1 MPLIEVRD
9 LSFRYAGTEDWAL
22 KNVNLSIEG
31 GEFVLIAGPTGCGKS
46 TLLKCLNGLI
56 PHIYTGDYVG
66 SVRVKNLDPASTP
79 TYLMSQHVGMVLQNP
94 ENQLFSLTVEG
105 DIAFALENIGLDRSE
120 MVRRVEKVL
129 RDLGMEEFRHRSPY
143 ELSGGQ
149 KQKVAIASVLALQPE
164 VLLLDEPTSSL
175 DPVSAKSIIDLLAKL
190 CMKDGLTVILTEHR
204 LDLLLQYLTRL
215 VVMDSGRIIYD
226 DHPRKVLESIPMED
240 SLIPIPKLIQLVRMM
255 RHEYG
260 FSGCLPLTVEELVES
275 LVGR

>member
-1 MPLIEVRD
+1 MPLIEVRG

-22 KNVNLSIEG
+22 RSVSLSIEK

-56 PHIYTGDYVG
+56 PHIYAGEYVG
-66 SVRVKNLDPASTP
+66 SVRVNDLDPASTP
-79 TYLMSQHVGMVLQNP
+79 THLMSQHVGMVLQNP

-105 DIAFALENIGLDRSE
+105 DIAFALENIGLDRPE
-120 MVRRVEKVL
+120 MLRRVEKVL
-129 RDLGMEEFRHRSPY
+129 RELGLEELRRRSPH

-175 DPVSAKSIIDLLAKL
+175 DPASARSIIDLLAKL
-190 CMKDGLTVILTEHR
+190 SKQDGLTVILTEHR
-204 LDLLLQYLTRL
+204 LDLLLHHLTRL
-215 VVMDSGRIIYD
+215 VVMDSGRIIYN
-226 DHPRKVLESIPMED
+226 DHPRKVMEMIPIDD
-240 SLIPIPKLIQLVRMM
+240 SLIPIPKLIRLVRAM
-255 RHEYG
+255 RREYG
-260 FSGCLPLTVEELVES
+260 FSGCLPLTVEELLES